1 MIESGWVRLW
11 LLLGA
16 AVLIVGAFFAFS
28 VDCSVA
34 QWFHECHKLKNLRY
48 LRDLASICEIF
59 GRAECA
65 LLVAILMW
73 RLDRSRHW
81 AIPGVVAT
89 ALLSGLAADG
99 VKMLIARA
107 RPHSF
112 DFLGSV
118 WSSFGPWLPLG
129 SLGSASQSFPIGAHG
144 HRRGPGGIAG
154 MHLSGRT
161 RPVLCFAALGC
172 FSAGGQRSAFPQRRS
187 LRGGRGMSRGGPDPV
202 VPLARPAKCRVVLGT
217 RGSNLLAIALASC
230 VHVGQVFNL
239 SKWDR
244 FPTCRFVNRAGE
256 FQLWRQPFG
265 AIGART
271 ILPAVTGIRTA
282 PRLADA
288 ISSSVRAASLA
299 PKSTVLSKN
308 RFVPSHLEQLPP
320 TDWRRSNA
328 SGSKARH

>member
-1 MIESGWVRLW
+1 MQPAQNASVASRPVHFSSTRPRGHRPAKPSPVIEPGWVRLW

-16 AVLIVGAFFAFS
+16 AVLVIGAVFAFS

-129 SLGSASQSFPIGAHG
+129 SLGSASQSFPSAHTATAVGLAVSLVCIYPAARGLFCILPFLVAFQRVDSGAHF
-144 HRRGPGGIAG
+144 
-154 MHLSGRT
+154 LSD
-161 RPVLCFAALGC
+161 VLCGGAVGCLVAALT
-172 FSAGGQRSAFPQRRS
+172 
-187 LRGGRGMSRGGPDPV
+187 LRFRWLDQQNAEWFWGRVGTICSR
-202 VPLARPAKCRVVLGT
+202 LR
-217 RGSNLLAIALASC
+217 
-230 VHVGQVFNL
+230 
-239 SKWDR
+239 
-244 FPTCRFVNRAGE
+244 
-256 FQLWRQPFG
+256 
-265 AIGART
+265 
-271 ILPAVTGIRTA
+271 
-282 PRLADA
+282 
-288 ISSSVRAASLA
+288 
-299 PKSTVLSKN
+299 
-308 RFVPSHLEQLPP
+308 
-320 TDWRRSNA
+320 WRRA
-328 SGSKARH
+328 ST